1 MRIEITATG
10 GEYFK
15 IDAPDDQKV
24 TNINWTTEHGQIH
37 VRLESTNQP
46 KEGEL

>member
-1 MRIEITATG
+1 MKTVKITSTG
-10 GEYFK
+10 GEYL
-15 IDAPDDQKV
+15 AVEVPDGQTV

-46 KEGEL
+46 EGA